1 VTKQNQ
7 PKNVDQ
13 GETVFVSKKKREVWV
28 LRCITCTCFKEVNVK
43 EKIGS
48 FSNEV
53 FKPSLKTKK
62 QTKPKVS
69 FNFLAL

>member
-28 LRCITCTCFKEVNVK
+28 LRCITCTFFRGVNVK
-43 EKIGS
+43 EKIIG
-48 FSNEV
+48 NWEV
-53 FKPSLKTKK
+53 FPTKSSENK
-62 QTKPKVS
+62 ETNETKG
-69 FNFLAL
+69 FF

>member
-1 VTKQNQ
+1 MTKQNQ

-53 FKPSLKTKK
+53 FKPTPENKETNETKG
-62 QTKPKVS
+62 
-69 FNFLAL
+69 FF